1 MSSERMSLKL
11 AGPGN
16 VRKLVAARYTVE
28 WNQVMAATLVATA
41 PAPLLLAWQQRY
53 LVGGLTLGAVKE
65 RIDIGESTQGMAP
78 VPFLR
83 CMLAVAHLY
92 ALPPSAL
99 PAIQAV
105 EGGAPG
111 VVHHNRN
118 GTEDLGVMQ
127 VNTFWVMPIARA
139 SGLSAVGVWSRLI
152 GDPCFN
158 ITAAGAI
165 LRVYL
170 NETHDLMRAIG
181 DYHSHTPVLNRRY
194 QLQVLAAARRLF
206 VTAER

>member
-1 MSSERMSLKL
+1 
-11 AGPGN
+11 
-16 VRKLVAARYTVE
+16 
-28 WNQVMAATLVATA
+28 MA
-41 PAPLLLAWQQRY
+41 
-53 LVGGLTLGAVKE
+53 
-65 RIDIGESTQGMAP
+65 
-78 VPFLR
+78 VPFLP

-111 VVHHNRN
+111 VVHRNRN
-118 GTEDLGVMQ
+118 GTDDLGVMQ
-127 VNTFWVMPIARA
+127 VNTFWIMPIAQA
-139 SGLSAVGVWSRLI
+139 SHLSPVAVWSRLI
-152 GDPCFN
+152 GDACFN

-170 NETHDLMRAIG
+170 DETHDLMRAIG

-194 QLQVLAAARRLF
+194 QLKVAEAARRLF
-206 VTAER
+206 VTGKP